1 MGRVRGLAT
10 AAIRCAAPASAAP
23 PRAPD
28 QQAAALVSALKVC
41 GSIRDL
47 RKGKAIHAQA
57 VESKQLGIHVVNAL
71 VDMYAKCGSM
81 EDSRRVFDSILH
93 PNVMSWNVLMLGYVS
108 NGESDV
114 ALDLFERMQARRSG
128 CKPNSRSFMA
138 ASKACSSL
146 AAKEDAVLVDGKLV
160 KEASL
165 ETGRGIHSQAKQMG
179 PSCSEDVFLSSSLID
194 MYSKCGSM
202 LDARSVFDEMP
213 RRDVVSWN
221 ALILG
226 YVENGESEVALEFFG
241 KMDCSPNSRT
251 FVAAAKACANLAVK
265 EEATQED
272 GKMVKTR
279 SLEKG
284 LAVHAGAM
292 ASHCCGDIFVGS
304 SLVDM
309 YSKCGSMADARMV
322 FESMPR
328 RDVVLW
334 TSLMQ
339 GFVDNGESE
348 LALVFFEDMK
358 LSGCCPNSRTYVA
371 ALAACASSA
380 MREEAV
386 DVDGKLVKRKSL
398 ETGVA
403 IQGEASNNRCCE
415 DVFVGNTLIDMYA
428 KCGKLEEARKV
439 FDGMA
444 GRDVVSW
451 NAMIQGSVGSGDS
464 KLALELFFG
473 MENDP
478 DERTFIAALMACVHL
493 SASEQPVP
501 REDGKLLRIQSLEK
515 GMEIHSLA
523 TKLGCCEHRFVG
535 SSLVDMYAKCGDM
548 VKARAV
554 FKRMPSRDVVVWTS
568 LIQGYVD
575 NGESELGLELLES
588 MDCAPNSRTLVAGLT
603 ACGNVGSSEAG
614 RKIQA
619 ELYRR
624 GLEDDQVVGTCMV
637 NFYGK
642 CGVMSAAEH
651 LFGSLAVRDIVAWNA
666 MITGFGQQG
675 DTSRVFE
682 AFREMRE
689 DGVRANA
696 ITFVSVITA
705 CSHGGLVE
713 RGREFFQAMDPDSGI
728 VCGIHHYSSLV
739 DLFGRANRLE
749 EAVKVLESMPLR
761 ADAVVWRSV
770 LGACRKWKNVEVG
783 RIAFEALTKIDEK
796 DSAAYVLMASIYR
809 SAGLW
814 EDHDKLKT
822 IQEAALK
829 ADRKSLRIHLR
840 AD

>member
-1 MGRVRGLAT
+1 MAAKRLKSCRMSECHQEIQHPAAKRLLWNITQRHNNMAERDVVSWTGCGVSDRFGKEKDSTRGRSEIDTGLQAWDCEAHCSQPRLRWVVQGDFARVPQGFYGRGGCLHGFLRWMGRARLFRGLAT
-10 AAIRCAAPASAAP
+10 AAVRGAAPAFAPSAAP

-47 RKGKAIHAQA
+47 RKGKAIHAQVA
-57 VESKQLGIHVVNAL
+57 ESKQLGIHVVNAL

-165 ETGRGIHSQAKQMG
+165 GTGRGIHSQAKQMG

-202 LDARSVFDEMP
+202 LDARSVFDGMP

-292 ASHCCGDIFVGS
+292 ESHCCGDIFVGS

-380 MREEAV
+380 LREEAV

-403 IQGEASNNRCCE
+403 IQGEASNKRCCE

-473 MENDP
+473 M
-478 DERTFIAALMACVHL
+478 R
-493 SASEQPVP
+493 
-501 REDGKLLRIQSLEK
+501 
-515 GMEIHSLA
+515 
-523 TKLGCCEHRFVG
+523 
-535 SSLVDMYAKCGDM
+535 
-548 VKARAV
+548 
-554 FKRMPSRDVVVWTS
+554 
-568 LIQGYVD
+568 
-575 NGESELGLELLES
+575 
-588 MDCAPNSRTLVAGLT
+588 PNNL
-603 ACGNVGSSEAG
+603 
-614 RKIQA
+614 
-619 ELYRR
+619 
-624 GLEDDQVVGTCMV
+624 
-637 NFYGK
+637 
-642 CGVMSAAEH
+642 
-651 LFGSLAVRDIVAWNA
+651 
-666 MITGFGQQG
+666 
-675 DTSRVFE
+675 
-682 AFREMRE
+682 FREKME
-689 DGVRANA
+689 SYCESRA
-696 ITFVSVITA
+696 
-705 CSHGGLVE
+705 
-713 RGREFFQAMDPDSGI
+713 
-728 VCGIHHYSSLV
+728 
-739 DLFGRANRLE
+739 
-749 EAVKVLESMPLR
+749 
-761 ADAVVWRSV
+761 
-770 LGACRKWKNVEVG
+770 
-783 RIAFEALTKIDEK
+783 
-796 DSAAYVLMASIYR
+796 
-809 SAGLW
+809 
-814 EDHDKLKT
+814 
-822 IQEAALK
+822 
-829 ADRKSLRIHLR
+829 
-840 AD
+840 

>member
-1 MGRVRGLAT
+1 MGRVRLFRGLAT
-10 AAIRCAAPASAAP
+10 AAIRCAAPAFAPSAAQ
-23 PRAPD
+23 PD

-41 GSIRDL
+41 VCARARRSTPR
-47 RKGKAIHAQA
+47 RRRA
-57 VESKQLGIHVVNAL
+57 SSW
-71 VDMYAKCGSM
+71 GSM
-81 EDSRRVFDSILH
+81 SSMRWWTCTQNAAAWRDSRRVFDSILH
-93 PNVMSWNVLMLGYVS
+93 PNVMSWNVLMLGY

-138 ASKACSSL
+138 ASSSL
-146 AAKEDAVLVDGKLV
+146 AAKEVAVLVDGKLV

-165 ETGRGIHSQAKQMG
+165 ETGRGIHLQAKQIV

-226 YVENGESEVALEFFG
+226 YVENGESEVALEFYG
-241 KMDCSPNSRT
+241 KMNCSPNSRT
-251 FVAAAKACANLAVK
+251 FVAAAMACANLAVK
-265 EEATQED
+265 EEATQGD
-272 GKMVKTR
+272 GKMVKTK

-284 LAVHAGAM
+284 LAVHDGAVK
-292 ASHCCGDIFVGS
+292 SHCCGDLFVGS

-309 YSKCGSMADARMV
+309 YSKCGSMVDARMV

-334 TSLMQ
+334 TSLIQ

-380 MREEAV
+380 MREEVV

-398 ETGVA
+398 ETGLA
-403 IQGEASNNRCCE
+403 IHGEASNNRCCE

-428 KCGKLEEARKV
+428 KYGKLEEARKV

-444 GRDVVSW
+444 GGDVVSW
-451 NAMIQGSVGSGDS
+451 NAMIQGSAGSGDS
-464 KLALELFFG
+464 KLALELVFG
-473 MENDP
+473 MARENDP
-478 DERTFIAALMACVHL
+478 DERAFIAALMICVHL

-523 TKLGCCEHRFVG
+523 AKFGCCEHRFVG
-535 SSLVDMYAKCGDM
+535 SSLVDMYAKYGDM

-568 LIQGYVD
+568 LIQGYVN

-614 RKIQA
+614 RKIQT
-619 ELYRR
+619 EVYRR
-624 GLEDDQVVGTCMV
+624 GLEDDHVVGTCMV
-637 NFYGK
+637 NFYGR

-651 LFGSLAVRDIVAWNA
+651 LFGSLAVR
-666 MITGFGQQG
+666 
-675 DTSRVFE
+675 
-682 AFREMRE
+682 EM
-689 DGVRANA
+689 
-696 ITFVSVITA
+696 
-705 CSHGGLVE
+705 H
-713 RGREFFQAMDPDSGI
+713 
-728 VCGIHHYSSLV
+728 
-739 DLFGRANRLE
+739 
-749 EAVKVLESMPLR
+749 
-761 ADAVVWRSV
+761 
-770 LGACRKWKNVEVG
+770 
-783 RIAFEALTKIDEK
+783 
-796 DSAAYVLMASIYR
+796 
-809 SAGLW
+809 
-814 EDHDKLKT
+814 
-822 IQEAALK
+822 
-829 ADRKSLRIHLR
+829 
-840 AD
+840 